1 MSTWKHRYDGF
12 EAEQQGLREALLTLG
27 NGYFATRGAAE
38 EAEADGTHYPGTYLA
53 GGYNRAETEL
63 QGRVVENEDLVNFPN
78 WLPLNFCVEDGD
90 WFSLNDV
97 DILDYRQE
105 LDMKRGVMDRELRFR
120 DRQGRESTLWSRRL
134 VHMGNKNLAA
144 IEWRLRPENWSGRLT
159 VRSALDGRVVNAG
172 VERYRKLEGRHLE
185 PLESGEVG
193 EDGIYLL
200 VQTRQSRIQVAQAAR
215 TQVFLDD
222 KPLVVERQK
231 VVEPDYVAELVSL
244 EVPQGATLGVEKVVA
259 LYSSR
264 DRAVSEAG
272 LEARQAIARAEGFE
286 RLLETHVRA
295 WRHLWR
301 RCDIVLNGHNHER
314 TQCILRF
321 HLFHLLQT
329 VSFNTIDLDVGVPA
343 RGWHGEA
350 YRGHIFWDELFIF
363 PYLTF
368 RIPEL
373 TRALLRYR
381 HRRLDAAR
389 HAAREAGFAGALY
402 PWQSGSNGRE
412 ETQKL
417 HLNPKSGRWLPD
429 NSHLQY
435 HVNAAIAYN
444 VWQYYKVTHDFEFL
458 SFYGAEMILEIARF
472 WTSIASYN
480 QKLGRYEILKVMGPD
495 EFHDAMPGAAEPG
508 LDNNTYTN
516 VMAVWVLTCALRVLE
531 RLGEDRRKELR
542 ETLEL
547 SSEEI
552 ARWEEISRKMRVVFH
567 EDGVLSQFEGYE
579 DLDELDWEG
588 YRQRYGDIH
597 RLDRILE
604 AEGDSPNRY
613 KASKQ
618 ADQLMLFYLFS
629 AEELFEIFERLGYP
643 FDPTIIPKTIDYCL
657 QRSSHGSTL
666 SRVAHAW
673 VLARS
678 DRARSWRLFNEAL
691 ESDVSDVQRGATREG
706 IHLGAMAGTVDL
718 VQRCYLGLEVRE
730 DAVWMSPVLPEEM
743 RHLEL
748 RLRYRGRW
756 LDVAIDDGRL
766 KVSARRDWAAE
777 VEVGVKDELYLL
789 KPGESIEVA
798 L

>member
-1 MSTWKHRYDGF
+1 MSTWTHRYDGF
-12 EAEQQGLREALLTLG
+12 DPEEQGLREALLTLG

-38 EAEADGTHYPGTYLA
+38 EATADGAHYPGTYLA
-53 GGYNRAETEL
+53 GGYNRAKTEL

-78 WLPLNFCVEDGD
+78 WLPLTFRVNDGD
-90 WFSLNDV
+90 WFSLDDV

-105 LDMKRGVMDRELRFR
+105 LDMKRGVLVRELRFR
-120 DRQGRESTLWSRRL
+120 DRQGRESTLESLRL
-134 VHMGNKNLAA
+134 VHMGDKNLAA
-144 IEWRLRPENWSGRLT
+144 IRWRLRPEDWSGRVT

-185 PLESGEVG
+185 PLESGEAG
-193 EDGIYLL
+193 ENGVYLL
-200 VQTRQSRIQVAQAAR
+200 VQTKQSRIQVAQAAR
-215 TQVFLDD
+215 TQVFLDG
-222 KPLVVERQK
+222 KPLVARREK
-231 VVEPDYVAELVSL
+231 VIEPDYVAELVSL
-244 EVPQGATLGVEKVVA
+244 EVPKGATLHVEKVVA

-264 DRAVSEAG
+264 DRAISEAG

-286 RLLETHVRA
+286 RLLETHVRT

-301 RCDIVLNGHNHER
+301 RCDIVLNGHGHER

-381 HRRLDAAR
+381 HRRLDEAR
-389 HAAREAGFAGALY
+389 HAAKEVGFAGALY
-402 PWQSGSNGRE
+402 PWQSGSSGRE
-412 ETQKL
+412 ETQQV

-429 NSHLQY
+429 HSHLQY

-472 WTSIASYN
+472 WASIASYN
-480 QKLGRYEILKVMGPD
+480 AELGRYEILKVMGPD
-495 EFHDAMPGAAEPG
+495 EFHDGYLGADEPG

-516 VMAVWVLTCALRVLE
+516 VMAVWVLACALRVLE
-531 RLGEDRRKELR
+531 LLGEDRRQELCK
-542 ETLEL
+542 TLEL
-547 SSEEI
+547 SNEEI

-579 DLDELDWEG
+579 NLEELDWEG

-629 AEELFEIFERLGYP
+629 AEELRELFERLGYP
-643 FDPTIIPKTIDYCL
+643 FDPDAIPKTIDYCL

-673 VLARS
+673 VLARG
-678 DRARSWRLFNEAL
+678 DRAHSWKLFCEAL

-706 IHLGAMAGTVDL
+706 IHLGAMSGTVDL

-730 DAVWMSPVLPEEM
+730 DAIWLNPVLPEEL
-743 RHLEL
+743 RQLEL

-756 LDVAIDDGRL
+756 LDIAVDDGRL
-766 KVSARRDWAAE
+766 RISARQDWAAE
-777 VEVGVKDELYLL
+777 VEVGVRDELYLL
-789 KPGESIEVA
+789 KPGETREVA